1 MTKNTTA
8 VQPAQNQIPEK
19 VKPKEFFH
27 REDVKAKFAEIMGK
41 RAAPFISSILQVT
54 AQNSLLANADVNS
67 IYQAAMMAA
76 VLDLPINPN
85 LGFAA
90 IIPYNEK
97 VKGKNGE
104 PDSWRS
110 VAQFQI
116 MSKGFNQLA
125 MRSGQFKTLNQTD
138 VRDGEIISRDRLTG
152 HIEFQWEQNDAK
164 RDKLPIIGYVAF
176 FELLNGFKKT
186 FYMSVAETTAH
197 GTRYSQTFK
206 KGYGQW
212 KDNFEAM
219 SLKTV
224 TKLLLS
230 KYAPLSIEMQKGIG
244 ADQGI
249 INDAQTEDIS
259 YSDVEPL
266 QIEINKENERFS
278 LMVDDCKT
286 LDELKK
292 LESYITNDV
301 QADLY
306 NQQLNALS

>member
-1 MTKNTTA
+1 MTKTTQA
-8 VQPAQNQIPEK
+8 VQSAQNQTLVK
-19 VKPKEFFH
+19 AKPKDFFAQ
-27 REDVKAKFAEIMGK
+27 DNVKAKFTEIMGK
-41 RAAPFISSILQVT
+41 RAMPFITSVLQCT

-97 VKGKNGE
+97 VKGVNGQ

-110 VAQFQI
+110 VAQFQV

-125 MRSGQFKTLNQTD
+125 MRSGQFKTLNQSD
-138 VRDGEIISRDRLTG
+138 VREGELISRDRLTG
-152 HIEFQWEQNDAK
+152 HIEFKWEQDDSK
-164 RDKLPIIGYVAF
+164 REKLAVIGYVAF
-176 FELLNGFKKT
+176 FELLNGFKKQ
-186 FYMSVAETTAH
+186 FYMSVSETTAH

-212 KDNFEAM
+212 KDNFDAM

-230 KYAPLSIEMQKGIG
+230 KYAPLSIEMQRGVA

-249 INDAQTEDIS
+249 INDAETEDIS
-259 YSDVEPL
+259 YSDVDPL
-266 QIEINKENERFS
+266 QIENKEVERFS

-286 LDELKK
+286 VDELKK
-292 LESYITNDV
+292 LEAYITNDTM
-301 QADLY
+301 ADLY